1 MRQGVREAIHLTC
14 FPKTA
19 FSTKRWGWICLV
31 FMCVCNGNVCARLY
45 IYTPIPLTAFIS
57 SWCSSGW
64 PMRCLVTPSPHP
76 LPWPLHNPTSFS
88 LHTLNPFAGVFL
100 VVWHHANEGFLSAVG
115 WQLLGCLSTDNHWK
129 TASLFIFTC
138 SPTCINN
145 GRCYWPLT
153 TAVKEQ
159 RKVCI
164 FEVRLYC
171 CTASL
176 QAVCLIVQ

>member
-1 MRQGVREAIHLTC
+1 MAKQEHNDVTTSPVCVCVWVRQGVREAIHLTC

-31 FMCVCNGNVCARLY
+31 FVCVC

-64 PMRCLVTPSPHP
+64 PMRCLDTPTPFPHP
-76 LPWPLHNPTSFS
+76 LPWPPFHNPTSFS
-88 LHTLNPFAGVFL
+88 LHTLNPSAAVCL
-100 VVWHHANEGFLSAVG
+100 EVWLHANEGFLSAVG
-115 WQLLGCLSTDNHWK
+115 WQLLGCLSTDNPWK

-145 GRCYWPLT
+145 RWCCWQLN
-153 TAVKEQ
+153 AAAKEQ

-164 FEVRLYC
+164 
-171 CTASL
+171 
-176 QAVCLIVQ
+176 